1 MLWCLLG
8 SSRHLPKY
16 QLPSSFPR
24 WVHLLNYEGKQ
35 GAQGTTVLQPGI
47 VKGFAPREGQGPGHS
62 RGWRRAGGGSGASA
76 GGGADGAGR
85 ARLQLVTSAETGHGR
100 AGEAR
105 RCLTPVLAAPAA
117 TSCAT
122 GKLGCQPCP
131 RSHGSHRTPPSEH
144 PATCKV
150 GCQGLSGARGRRSGA
165 EVFTLPVVTRPGAAG
180 NGRLQGQGW
189 EHARA
194 GV

>member
-16 QLPSSFPR
+16 KLLSSFPQ
-24 WVHLLNYEGKQ
+24 WVQLPNYEGKQ
-35 GAQGTTVLQPGI
+35 GAQGTAVLQPGI
-47 VKGFAPREGQGPGHS
+47 VKGFAPREGRGPGHS
-62 RGWRRAGGGSGASA
+62 RGWRRAGGRSGASA
-76 GGGADGAGR
+76 GRGAEGAGR
-85 ARLQLVTSAETGHGR
+85 ARLQFVTSAETCRGSP
-100 AGEAR
+100 AVFDPSAR
-105 RCLTPVLAAPAA
+105 GSCCHQLCHRQVGLPAL
-117 TSCAT
+117 S
-122 GKLGCQPCP
+122 PEP
-131 RSHGSHRTPPSEH
+131 RHPPDPPSKH

-150 GCQGLSGARGRRSGA
+150 GCQGLSGARGRRNGA

-180 NGRLQGQGW
+180 NRRPQGQGW